1 MLGAVFGDY
10 LGSKFE
16 KIPNKEMRKEHS
28 ITDDSW
34 LSFAQLDWLLTS
46 DLTKFS
52 YLFKQHKQFSS
63 REFAIFSEELSK
75 AAKKSLVKWVDIGMK
90 YADGDIIPGFSPG
103 MLIWVEKEKGK
114 WANITSKRKTDTN
127 GCIMRNSPIFDIG
140 FKKGLSL
147 EECLYLAEI
156 FAKTTHDSASSRLAV
171 QTHTTIGYL
180 VKEKKIN
187 LMNFRKALTDKRF
200 DFGNEN
206 YYQYFKELNI
216 QTLTYW
222 LNEKKTKKFIWS
234 AKESLD
240 IAISGL
246 FFSKTYEE
254 FIDFCCQ
261 TEMDTDTYA
270 AIGGEMAKELF
281 GKEIPKEFI
290 KYLKSYPEI
299 KEVLT
304 LKKKKF

>member
-1 MLGAVFGDY
+1 MLGAVYGDY

-16 KIPNKEMRKEHS
+16 KIPNKELRKECS

-34 LSFAQLDWLLTS
+34 LSFAQLDWLIHS
-46 DLTKFS
+46 DITKFS
-52 YLFKQHKQFSS
+52 YLFKQNQQFSS

-103 MLIWVEKEKGK
+103 MLIWAEKEKG
-114 WANITSKRKTDTN
+114 ATIGSKRKTDTN

-147 EECLYLAEI
+147 EECLCLAEM
-156 FAKTTHDSASSRLAV
+156 FAKTTHDSESSKLAV
-171 QTHTTIGYL
+171 KTHTTIGYL

-206 YYQYFKELNI
+206 YYQYFNHLNI

-240 IAISGL
+240 IAISAI

-254 FIDFCCQ
+254 FIDFCCK

-270 AIGGEMAKELF
+270 AIGGEIAKELF
-281 GKEIPKEFI
+281 RKEIPKEFI
-290 KYLKSYPEI
+290 KYLKSYTEI
-299 KEVLT
+299 KEILA